1 MQPACDWSNRW
12 ERVSPFPAWLH
23 PSPRRKGCQ
32 CAGRAGGWEEECLR
46 LSVWLDWGIAF
57 QVDGYK
63 LSAWNCRSRPRF
75 LCWLIDSPRR
85 AI

>member
-1 MQPACDWSNRW
+1 MQAVCEGSNGW
-12 ERVSPFPAWLH
+12 ERVSPFP
-23 PSPRRKGCQ
+23 PGSTPPPE
-32 CAGRAGGWEEECLR
+32 GRAANARGGGLGGGVLAVERVAGL
-46 LSVWLDWGIAF
+46 GIAF